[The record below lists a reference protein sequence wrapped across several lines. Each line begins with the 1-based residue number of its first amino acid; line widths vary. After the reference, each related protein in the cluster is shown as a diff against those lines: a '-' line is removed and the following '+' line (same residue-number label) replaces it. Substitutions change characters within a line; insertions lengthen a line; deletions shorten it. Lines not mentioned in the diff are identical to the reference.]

1 MVGGDVKVSKSKV
14 SFIPGYM
21 QQDMYDRDKQC
32 NIKNKQLGTSPHSDE
47 YPGGLGGLA

>member
-21 QQDMYDRDKQC
+21 QQDMYDRDKQMQC
-32 NIKNKQLGTSPHSDE
+32 KKQMARNKPT
-47 YPGGLGGLA
+47 